1 MAAGVG
7 AVGGV
12 GVVVGAEGVGVVG
25 GGVVVDGRAWRSCCC
40 CCCCLLLLLFL
51 NTLGIQNQLLLLC
64 LEKTNRFSKLLWL
77 QSLVEQWKKQDEPKE
92 RWPLELVELLGS
104 NGVISPISSQCELSG
119 LL

>member
-1 MAAGVG
+1 
-7 AVGGV
+7 
-12 GVVVGAEGVGVVG
+12 
-25 GGVVVDGRAWRSCCC
+25 
-40 CCCCLLLLLFL
+40 
-51 NTLGIQNQLLLLC
+51 
-64 LEKTNRFSKLLWL
+64 L